1 MDVIKIENTS
11 VTPVREF
18 TKPQKIV
25 AGVFYIMIVIA
36 SLITLGGL
44 IWTAADFI
52 IGTSGKW
59 GLFLELN
66 LGYKIAIIGGL
77 LAGLFFLL
85 VFFSGLFKKSS
96 RSLIGFIYKKRELEA
111 RYKNRKGVKIAAG
124 GLLISLIGI
133 LVGVILATIW
143 DILAG
148 PGGSFSDI
156 TFLGSTGPW
165 VLAIGLGTFLLIGS
179 ALFMI
184 YFWKNGYY
192 LILKIMGALEK
203 EDQKK

>member
-1 MDVIKIENTS
+1 MENAS
-11 VTPVREF
+11 VTPIREF
-18 TKPQKIV
+18 TKTQKMV
-25 AGVFYIMIVIA
+25 AGIFYIMIVIA
-36 SLITLGGL
+36 SLITLGGV
-44 IWTAADFI
+44 IWTLADIF
-52 IGTSGKW
+52 IGTTGKFQ
-59 GLFLELN
+59 LFIDLN

-85 VFFSGLFKKSS
+85 VFFAGLFKKSS
-96 RSLIGFIYKKRELEA
+96 RSLITFIYKKRELEEK
-111 RYKNRKGVKIAAG
+111 YKNRKGVQIAAG
-124 GLLISLIGI
+124 GLLISLICIIVGI
-133 LVGVILATIW
+133 ILAIIW

-148 PGGSFSDI
+148 PGGSISDI

-165 VLAIGLGTFLLIGS
+165 VLTIGIGLFLLVGA

-203 EDQKK
+203 EDKE